1 MDRQVSNLTGRP
13 VITGGVSGAE
23 RDALTRRLVFPSKA
37 ALCLGFLALALIF
50 ADLGYTSLPSFDDA
64 YHAQT
69 AKEMLQRGDPITIT
83 YGGSPSFQSSPLP
96 LWITSLSYAVFGVN
110 EFAARFP
117 SALFGFACVALVYFF
132 SRRYWGEDAGVGAAF
147 ILLTSQLF
155 LRYSRHAMTE
165 VPLAFLCTVAI
176 IYLALAFDRPY
187 KYSIFGLATGLAVLT
202 KSALG
207 LLPLIIAVPFM
218 FLGGRRR
225 AFLKAPFWIGV
236 LVIVAVAAIWYVPAY
251 LINGQFFIDSHFGA
265 YLGMH
270 AFDGHHAD
278 LGLWGYIFYLI
289 WLPIQYLPWTLPLLP
304 ALVWGIRD
312 RWNDDG
318 LPFLFWLAIFIPVVL
333 LTFVSTKYTRYLM
346 PIFPAAAMLIAAT
359 VYPRLPQK
367 TARLTRTIFGW
378 LSIAGTIVIIILP
391 IQLGEDRN
399 ADVKAIAPVVKQHAP
414 EAAPV
419 LNLGL
424 DFWDHQNPLLFYG
437 DRLLAQPAPD
447 AQALW
452 EEMKE
457 GGEYYLLADAT
468 ALAEAGGSAPGDLV
482 LSRLA
487 NSGDVVFLSA
497 RRLGEADWQ
506 SEVSLMAPAIAALE
520 EAPRLACYKLP
531 KAPLGRLLRNAA
543 EVNLVHFDETPR
555 QLLEAMGRRGLSYG
569 LTSVG
574 AWNELRESPEG
585 ATVTRLL
592 AGERLVLF
600 RVAAPGE

>member
-1 MDRQVSNLTGRP
+1 MDRQASNPFGRP
-13 VITGGVSGAE
+13 VLSGGVSGAE

-50 ADLGYTSLPSFDDA
+50 SNLGHTSLPSFDDA

-69 AKEMLQRGDPITIT
+69 AKEMLSRGDPITIT

-96 LWITSLSYAVFGVN
+96 LWLTSISYAIFGVN

-117 SALFGFACVALVYFF
+117 SALFGFACVALVYFY

-147 ILLTSQLF
+147 ILLASQLF

-218 FLGGRRR
+218 FFGGRRR
-225 AFLKAPFWIGV
+225 AFMRAPFWIGV

-270 AFDGHHAD
+270 VTNGHHAD
-278 LGLWGYIFYLI
+278 LGLWGYIFYLV

-318 LPFLFWLAIFIPVVL
+318 LPFLFWLSFLIPVVL

-359 VYPRLPQK
+359 VFPRLPK
-367 TARLTRTIFGW
+367 KVARLTRTVFGW
-378 LSIAGTIVIIILP
+378 LSIAGTIIVVVFP

-399 ADVKAIAPVVKQHAP
+399 ADVKAIAPVVKATAP
-414 EAAPV
+414 EGEPV

-437 DRLLAQPAPD
+437 DRLLAQPAD
-447 AQALW
+447 
-452 EEMKE
+452 
-457 GGEYYLLADAT
+457 
-468 ALAEAGGSAPGDLV
+468 
-482 LSRLA
+482 
-487 NSGDVVFLSA
+487 A
-497 RRLGEADWQ
+497 RRCGTGCRPGGNTTCSPTRLCW
-506 SEVSLMAPAIAALE
+506 LKRE
-520 EAPRLACYKLP
+520 EAPPATWCFRGWREAATLFSSKPTSLARRTGKPRLHCSALP
-531 KAPLGRLLRNAA
+531 LPRSRRSLGSPATSCPRPRSDGCCA
-543 EVNLVHFDETPR
+543 TPR
-555 QLLEAMGRRGLSYG
+555 A
-569 LTSVG
+569 
-574 AWNELRESPEG
+574 
-585 ATVTRLL
+585 
-592 AGERLVLF
+592 
-600 RVAAPGE
+600 